1 MKQVI
6 LRPIIT
12 EKAIR
17 LSSTNQYVF
26 EVSKESTKSEI
37 KKEISRLFKVHVE
50 AVNIT
55 YQREKK
61 RRRGRFWG
69 KSSGYKKAVVA
80 LKKGETIK
88 ELEVKK

>member
-1 MKQVI
+1 
-6 LRPIIT
+6 
-12 EKAIR
+12 
-17 LSSTNQYVF
+17 
-26 EVSKESTKSEI
+26 
-37 KKEISRLFKVHVE
+37 LFKVHVE

-69 KSSGYKKAVVA
+69 KSSGYKKAVVT